1 MSESMSENGKRT
13 DLTKFD
19 VMENAKFDDSIDRA
33 IEAIVDRGCKNVNQ
47 AYVALRTYY
56 VS

>member
-1 MSESMSENGKRT
+1 MSENGKRT